1 MLVKDVMTENPVTV
15 QEKDTLATVADLFY
29 ELDIRHIPVVQG
41 NELVGIISDRDLREN
56 QVPSKVT
63 IQNPDSDN
71 WENTQVRNVMSSGV
85 VSVGPESQLSEVID
99 LMVEHKYSAVPVAN
113 ELNGSL
119 VGIVSYIDVLRALQ
133 DTLD

>member
-71 WENTQVRNVMSSGV
+71 WENT
-85 VSVGPESQLSEVID
+85 
-99 LMVEHKYSAVPVAN
+99 
-113 ELNGSL
+113 
-119 VGIVSYIDVLRALQ
+119 
-133 DTLD
+133 

>member
-1 MLVKDVMTENPVTV
+1 
-15 QEKDTLATVADLFY
+15 
-29 ELDIRHIPVVQG
+29 
-41 NELVGIISDRDLREN
+41 
-56 QVPSKVT
+56 
-63 IQNPDSDN
+63 
-71 WENTQVRNVMSSGV
+71 MSSGV